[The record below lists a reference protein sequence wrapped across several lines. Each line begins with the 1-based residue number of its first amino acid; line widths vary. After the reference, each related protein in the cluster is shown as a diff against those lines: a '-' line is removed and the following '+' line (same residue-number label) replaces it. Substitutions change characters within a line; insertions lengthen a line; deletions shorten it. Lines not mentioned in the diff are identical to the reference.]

1 MFDINRFSEIEANP
15 SRFRLLEKIPFSA
28 EDRFPIKLHDS
39 AGDEVALALID
50 FETTGF
56 TAGTDEVIEI
66 GLVQVAYSP
75 SLGKITEIIEIT
87 SQLECP
93 KKAISELITG
103 VTGIT
108 NEMVAGKRI
117 DDAHVARIVNGS
129 SVLIAHNAPFDRA
142 FFDIR
147 FPEMADKVWACSV
160 KDVDWRAH
168 SFESAKLE
176 YLLLKNGYFYD
187 GHRAATDCLAMV
199 QLFEV
204 VPNALPELLANARKS
219 SFKILAKGVSYAD
232 REVVKKRGYRW
243 DGDNRHWW
251 TIISEDAYADEIAF
265 LNALCGSASSK
276 NIVEAISPT
285 SRYKMFLSK

>member
-15 SRFRLLEKIPFSA
+15 SHFRLLEQIPFSA

-93 KKAISELITG
+93 KQAISELITG

-117 DDAHVARIVNGS
+117 DDTHVARIVNSS
-129 SVLIAHNAPFDRA
+129 SVLIAHNAQFDRA

-147 FPEMADKVWACSV
+147 FPEMANKVWACSV
-160 KDVDWRAH
+160 KDFNWSAH
-168 SFESAKLE
+168 GFESAKLE

-199 QLFEV
+199 QLFES
-204 VPNALPELLANARKS
+204 VPNALPELLANAQKS
-219 SFKILAKGVSYAD
+219 SFKIIAKGVAYDD

-243 DGDNRHWW
+243 DAANRYWW
-251 TIISEDAYADEIAF
+251 TIVSDDDYAEETAF
-265 LNALCGSASSK
+265 LNELCGSASSK
-276 NIVEAISPT
+276 NIIEAISPT
-285 SRYKMFLSK
+285 ARYKTSI

>member
-1 MFDINRFSEIEANP
+1 MFDTNRFSEIEANP
-15 SRFRLLEKIPFSA
+15 SRFRLLEQIPFSA
-28 EDRFPIKLHDS
+28 EDRFPIKLHEP

-56 TAGTDEVIEI
+56 TAGSDEVIEI

-75 SLGKITEIIEIT
+75 TLGKITEIIEIT

-93 KKAISELITG
+93 KQTISELITG

-117 DDAHVARIVNGS
+117 DDAHVARIVNNS
-129 SVLIAHNAPFDRA
+129 NVLIAHNAQFDRA

-147 FPEMADKVWACSV
+147 FPEMANKVWACSV
-160 KDVDWRAH
+160 KDIDWRIH
-168 SFESAKLE
+168 GFESAKLE

-199 QLFEV
+199 QLFES
-204 VPNALPELLANARKS
+204 VPNALPELLANAQKS
-219 SFKILAKGVSYAD
+219 SFKIIAKGVAYGD
-232 REVVKKRGYRW
+232 REVVKKRSYRW
-243 DGDNRHWW
+243 DAANRYWW
-251 TIISEDAYADEIAF
+251 TIVSEDAYAEETAF
-265 LNALCGSASSK
+265 LNKLCGSASSK
-276 NIVEAISPT
+276 NIIAAVSPT
-285 SRYKMFLSK
+285 ARHQVSH

>member
-1 MFDINRFSEIEANP
+1 MFDINRFAEIQANP
-15 SRFRLLEKIPFSA
+15 SRFRLLEQIPLSA
-28 EDRFPIKLHDS
+28 EDRCPIKLRETV
-39 AGDEVALALID
+39 GDEIALALLD

-56 TAGTDEVIEI
+56 TAGSDEVIEL

-75 SLGKITEIIEIT
+75 SFGKITEIIEIT

-93 KKAISELITG
+93 KQTISELITSI
-103 VTGIT
+103 TGIS

-117 DDAHVARIVNGS
+117 DDSHVARIVNS
-129 SVLIAHNAPFDRA
+129 SNVLIAHNAQFDRA

-147 FPEMADKVWACSV
+147 FPEMANKVWACSV
-160 KDVDWRAH
+160 KDIDWRAH
-168 SFESAKLE
+168 GFESAKLE

-199 QLFEV
+199 QLFES
-204 VPNALPELLANARKS
+204 VPNALPELLANAQKA

-251 TIISEDAYADEIAF
+251 TIVSEDAYAEEKAF
-265 LNALCGSASSK
+265 LNALCGMAAAK
-276 NIVEAISPT
+276 NVFEKISPS
-285 SRYKMFLSK
+285 SRHIANS

>member
-1 MFDINRFSEIEANP
+1 MFDITRFTEIQADP
-15 SRFRLLEKIPFSA
+15 SRFRLLEQIPFSA
-28 EDRFPIKLHDS
+28 EDSFPIKLRE
-39 AGDEVALALID
+39 AVGDEVVLALLD

-56 TAGTDEVIEI
+56 TAGSDEVIEI
-66 GLVQVAYSP
+66 GLVQVAYST
-75 SLGKITEIIEIT
+75 SLGKITEIIEIS

-93 KKAISELITG
+93 KQTISELITD

-117 DDAHVARIVNGS
+117 DDAHVARIVNS
-129 SVLIAHNAPFDRA
+129 SNVLIAHNAQFDRA

-160 KDVDWRAH
+160 KDVDWRTH
-168 SFESAKLE
+168 GFESAKLE

-243 DGDNRHWW
+243 DAANRYWW
-251 TIISEDAYADEIAF
+251 TIVSEDDYAEEIAF
-265 LNALCGSASSK
+265 LNELCGSASSK

-285 SRYKMFLSK
+285 SRYKMVF

>member
-1 MFDINRFSEIEANP
+1 MA
-15 SRFRLLEKIPFSA
+15 LL
-28 EDRFPIKLHDS
+28 
-39 AGDEVALALID
+39 D

-56 TAGTDEVIEI
+56 TAGSDEVIEI

-75 SLGKITEIIEIT
+75 TLGKITEIIEIT

-93 KKAISELITG
+93 KQTISELITG

-117 DDAHVARIVNGS
+117 DDTHVARIVNSS
-129 SVLIAHNAPFDRA
+129 SVLIAHNAQFDRA

-160 KDVDWRAH
+160 KDVNWRAH
-168 SFESAKLE
+168 GFESAKLE

-199 QLFEV
+199 QLFES
-204 VPNALPELLANARKS
+204 VPMQLPELLATAQKS
-219 SFKILAKGVSYAD
+219 SFKIIAKGVFYDD

-243 DGDNRHWW
+243 DAANRYWW
-251 TIISEDAYADEIAF
+251 TIVSDNDYAEEIAF
-265 LNALCGSASSK
+265 LNELCGSASSK
-276 NIVEAISPT
+276 NIIEAVSPT
-285 SRYKMFLSK
+285 ARHQVSY

>member
-1 MFDINRFSEIEANP
+1 MFDTNRFAEIQANP
-15 SRFRLLEKIPFSA
+15 LRFRLLEQIPLSV
-28 EDRFPIKLHDS
+28 EDRFPIKLHETV
-39 AGDEVALALID
+39 GDEIALALLD

-56 TAGTDEVIEI
+56 TAGSDEVIEL

-75 SLGKITEIIEIT
+75 SLEKITEIIEIT

-93 KKAISELITG
+93 KQTISELITSI
-103 VTGIT
+103 TGIS

-117 DDAHVARIVNGS
+117 DDAHVARIVNS
-129 SVLIAHNAPFDRA
+129 SNVLIAHNAQFDRA

-160 KDVDWRAH
+160 KDVDWRTH
-168 SFESAKLE
+168 GFESAKLE

-199 QLFEV
+199 QLFES
-204 VPNALPELLANARKS
+204 VPNALPELLANAQKA

-251 TIISEDAYADEIAF
+251 TIVSEDAYAEEKAF
-265 LNALCGSASSK
+265 LNELCGSAAAK
-276 NIVEAISPT
+276 NVFEKISLT
-285 SRYKMFLSK
+285 SRYM

>member
-1 MFDINRFSEIEANP
+1 MA
-15 SRFRLLEKIPFSA
+15 LL
-28 EDRFPIKLHDS
+28 
-39 AGDEVALALID
+39 D

-56 TAGTDEVIEI
+56 TAGSDEVIEI

-75 SLGKITEIIEIT
+75 SLGKITEIIEIS

-93 KKAISELITG
+93 KQTISELITD

-117 DDAHVARIVNGS
+117 DDAHVARIVNS
-129 SVLIAHNAPFDRA
+129 SNVLIAHNAQFDRA

-147 FPEMADKVWACSV
+147 FPEMANKVWACSV
-160 KDVDWRAH
+160 KDIDWRAH
-168 SFESAKLE
+168 GFESAKLE

-187 GHRAATDCLAMV
+187 GPRAATDCLAMV
-199 QLFEV
+199 QLFES
-204 VPNALPELLANARKS
+204 VPNALPELLANAQKA

-251 TIISEDAYADEIAF
+251 TIVSEDAYAEEKAF
-265 LNALCGSASSK
+265 LNALCGMAAAK
-276 NIVEAISPT
+276 NVFEKISPS
-285 SRYKMFLSK
+285 SRHIANS

>member
-1 MFDINRFSEIEANP
+1 MFDINRFSEIEAKP
-15 SRFRLLEKIPFSA
+15 SCFRLLEKIPFSA

-39 AGDEVALALID
+39 AGDEVTLALLD

-56 TAGTDEVIEI
+56 TAGSDEVIEI

-75 SLGKITEIIEIT
+75 TLGKITEIIEIT

-93 KKAISELITG
+93 KQTISELITS

-117 DDAHVARIVNGS
+117 DDTHVARIVNSS
-129 SVLIAHNAPFDRA
+129 SVLIAHNAQFDRA

-168 SFESAKLE
+168 GFESAKLE

-199 QLFEV
+199 QLFES
-204 VPNALPELLANARKS
+204 VPNALPELLANAQKA
-219 SFKILAKGVSYAD
+219 SFKVLAKGVSYAD

-285 SRYKMFLSK
+285 SRYKTSI

>member
-1 MFDINRFSEIEANP
+1 MFDITRFTEIQANP
-15 SRFRLLEKIPFSA
+15 SRFRLLEQIPLSV
-28 EDRFPIKLHDS
+28 EDRFPIKLHETV
-39 AGDEVALALID
+39 GDEIALALLD

-56 TAGTDEVIEI
+56 TAGSDEVIEL

-93 KKAISELITG
+93 KQTISELITSI
-103 VTGIT
+103 TGIS

-117 DDAHVARIVNGS
+117 DDAHVARIVNS
-129 SVLIAHNAPFDRA
+129 SNVLIAHNAQFDRA

-147 FPEMADKVWACSV
+147 FPEMANKVWACSV
-160 KDVDWRAH
+160 KDIDWRAH
-168 SFESAKLE
+168 GFESAKLE

-199 QLFEV
+199 QLFES
-204 VPNALPELLANARKS
+204 VPNALPELLATAQKS
-219 SFKILAKGVSYAD
+219 SFKIIAKGVAYDD

-243 DGDNRHWW
+243 DAASRYWW
-251 TIISEDAYADEIAF
+251 TIVSEDIYAEETAF
-265 LNALCGSASSK
+265 LNELCGSAAAK
-276 NIVEAISPT
+276 NVFEKISLT
-285 SRYKMFLSK
+285 SRYM